1 VTATDVPDADA
12 AEPEDVAPDEDV
24 TPDGDVSPPKDVA
37 VDTGGP
43 SDVSVDSDVPDE
55 PVCPP
60 ITGARPS
67 RRSEHGGI
75 YDPLGER
82 LIFYGGSFA
91 IPVNCSFAVAHT
103 FETEIWSYDV
113 VCDQWSQITD
123 AGLGPAGRNRHMSV
137 YDSARH
143 RMLLFGGRYRPGTSG
158 SYTLYQDVWALDL
171 ETEKWEAVATTGIGP
186 SARVNGAMVYDP
198 TGDRLLLFGGNQNA
212 TGMAYDALS
221 DLWQLDL
228 ATGAWTALQTAG
240 PTPTPRLFTAAIWD
254 DSRQWFA
261 VFGGADN
268 GAFFNTAAYFN
279 DLYALDFSA
288 TVPTWQLLNA
298 PGADQPDGRFWA
310 SMVQDVPRDRYIIF
324 GGHDDKDLGNRN
336 DLWAFHPASWA
347 WEELDEADTWNK
359 PANEV
364 CDFPPDFTNVDYDA
378 PERRNAAVFVAG
390 PDAAWLT
397 GGKTDCG
404 AVDDLV
410 RLDLE
415 TATWEDRTTAT
426 VGVTCLRKGGL
437 NCNDLCF

>member
-1 VTATDVPDADA
+1 M
-12 AEPEDVAPDEDV
+12 
-24 TPDGDVSPPKDVA
+24 
-37 VDTGGP
+37 
-43 SDVSVDSDVPDE
+43 
-55 PVCPP
+55 
-60 ITGARPS
+60 
-67 RRSEHGGI
+67 
-75 YDPLGER
+75 
-82 LIFYGGSFA
+82 
-91 IPVNCSFAVAHT
+91 
-103 FETEIWSYDV
+103 TEICSKCV
-113 VCDQWSQITD
+113 QSQVSFTQLVK
-123 AGLGPAGRNRHMSV
+123 AGLKPVQLASKWCLDNCGVISLTV
-137 YDSARH
+137 SFT
-143 RMLLFGGRYRPGTSG
+143 LLLKS
-158 SYTLYQDVWALDL
+158 DL
-171 ETEKWEAVATTGIGP
+171 E
-186 SARVNGAMVYDP
+186 
-198 TGDRLLLFGGNQNA
+198 
-212 TGMAYDALS
+212 
-221 DLWQLDL
+221 
-228 ATGAWTALQTAG
+228 
-240 PTPTPRLFTAAIWD
+240 
-254 DSRQWFA
+254 
-261 VFGGADN
+261 
-268 GAFFNTAAYFN
+268 
-279 DLYALDFSA
+279 
-288 TVPTWQLLNA
+288 
-298 PGADQPDGRFWA
+298 A